1 VPNNDEQQAMA
12 KDAQVNEALELMDKD
27 VIEFHQPDS
36 VPKSK
41 NPHPEDGDAERA
53 LAERLGLPF
62 IELHD
67 YKFNEDVLSLIP
79 AEFARENNVIP
90 LNVSSSRLFVA
101 IANPGQQEVYQLLG
115 FITGL
120 SIDASVASLN
130 DVQWA
135 VRRYYGVQDDELAL
149 ESIDDH
155 KDVSAGIRE
164 LERLG
169 SEQPIVR
176 LVSNIIRDAIDR
188 EASDI
193 HLRPREKNVELIY
206 RLNGTLTTIRFISK
220 SLLPAVVS
228 RIKIIGNMDISEH
241 RVPQDGRSCVRRH
254 NSAVDIRISIM
265 PTIEGESV
273 VLRLLN
279 SKVGL
284 KDVSELGF
292 SQRDEEIFKD
302 LLHKS
307 NGIFLVTGPTGSGK
321 STTLYAALAE
331 VQKQNVNI
339 ITVEDPVEYHMDGI
353 EQIQINHT
361 TGYTFSRALRNILRH
376 DPDVILVGEIRD
388 QETGK
393 IAVESALTG
402 HLVLSTLH
410 TNDAAGAITRLI
422 EMGVEPYL
430 LNGCLLGVLAQRLAK
445 QNCPH
450 CLAVEPVDTLIRKS
464 MNITSNEVFYYSLGC
479 EQCNQTGVSG
489 RIAVYE
495 LLQVSDDIKDI
506 IRADVTTTEI
516 HNKGVN
522 IGMVPLTMNALSRAR
537 AKEIS
542 LAEAYRIRLD

>member
-12 KDAQVNEALELMDKD
+12 KDAQVNEVLELMDKD

-41 NPHPEDGDAERA
+41 KTHPEDGDAERA